1 MKKILALILTAVML
15 CTFVTS
21 CSNAYK
27 NYDKYIEIGDLKKI
41 ELSEAKILKKIA
53 DAILDIR
60 DSSREE
66 YFVELKG
73 EDVVSQNGDKI
84 NIDFDY
90 KSHKD
95 LDNPDLKL
103 SEDTLK
109 KMKSEGFDLVLG
121 SGSMVGAYTAKDVK
135 NEALNNKG
143 FEEQLE
149 GKKIGDKVDVTVTF
163 PDNYQ
168 TKELQTVIVVFEV
181 TINSISRS
189 SIDATNKELL
199 ANIGYK
205 FTDPDAKEEEKED
218 EKETKDTT
226 DDKTDDKT
234 EDKKTKFTDLFKDGK
249 FDVDFSEEEFDK
261 FNTLFEISKV
271 VEVLD
276 KKEKLEEFDLEFT
289 VPEDVAESEDKN
301 VKAFA
306 DYAGKTIKVTF
317 TVNEI
322 EILPD
327 WDDDFVKEYTKEEYK
342 TIKDYED
349 SLYKDFGT
357 TMAISAIID
366 SAVLVEVPW
375 SEAKK
380 AYKTALE
387 SNITSILQSLSS
399 SSTAQVDISN
409 YTQDE
414 FELLV
419 DDAAYSEA
427 NTAALETAIK
437 SVKSR
442 LVYEYLFDKLD
453 VSITKKEYKTKLEEF
468 YNENKTYYLYY
479 FGITDVSGLEDYFG
493 KETLETEFKYDILA
507 EKLLDQVTVK

>member
-15 CTFVTS
+15 CTFMTS

-41 ELSEAKILKKIA
+41 ELSEAKILKKVA

-66 YFVELKG
+66 YFVELEG
-73 EDVVSQNGDKI
+73 TDVVSQNGDKL
-84 NIDFDY
+84 NIDFAY

-95 LDNPDLKL
+95 LDNADLKL
-103 SEDTLK
+103 SEETLK
-109 KMKSEGFDLVLG
+109 GMSAEKSDLVLG
-121 SGSMVGAYTAKDVK
+121 SGTFVGAYTDLK
-135 NEALNNKG
+135 NEERNNKG

-163 PDNYQ
+163 PSKYS
-168 TKELQTVIVVFEV
+168 TAELQDVIVVFEV

-189 SIDATNKELL
+189 SIDITNKELL
-199 ANIGYK
+199 ANISYV
-205 FTDPDAKEEEKED
+205 FTDPDAKKED
-218 EKETKDTT
+218 EDKDS
-226 DDKTDDKT
+226 TDDKT
-234 EDKKTKFTDLFKDGK
+234 EKEKSKFTDLFKSD
-249 FDVDFSEEEFDK
+249 DLSIDLSSEEFDK
-261 FNTLFEISKV
+261 FNTIFEISKI
-271 VEVLD
+271 VEALD
-276 KKEKLEEFDLEFT
+276 GKEKLEEFEIEFT
-289 VPEDVAESEDKN
+289 VPEDVAESEDKD

-306 DYAGKTIKVTF
+306 DYAGRTIKVTF
-317 TVNEI
+317 TVDEI

-327 WDDDFVKEYTKEEYK
+327 WTDDFVKKHTKEKY
-342 TIKDYED
+342 TTTKDYED
-349 SLYKDFGT
+349 YLYKDFGT
-357 TMAISAIID
+357 SMAITAIID
-366 SAVLVEVPW
+366 SAKFIEVPW
-375 SEAKK
+375 NETKK
-380 AYKTALE
+380 AYKSALE

-399 SSTAQVDISN
+399 SSTAQVDIGN

-419 DDAAYSEA
+419 DKESYSEA
-427 NTAALETAIK
+427 NTAAMETAIK

-442 LVYEYLFDKLD
+442 LVYEYLFDKLG
-453 VSITKKEYKTKLEEF
+453 VTLSKKDYNTKLEEF
-468 YNENKTYYLYY
+468 YNENKTYYMYY
-479 FGITDVSGLEDYFG
+479 FGITDVQGVEDYFG

>member
-21 CSNAYK
+21 CANAYK
-27 NYDKYIEIGDLKKI
+27 NYDKYIEIGDLKKV
-41 ELSEAKILKKIA
+41 ELSEAKILKKVA

-73 EDVVSQNGDKI
+73 EDVVSQNGDKL

-103 SEDTLK
+103 SEKTLEG
-109 KMKSEGFDLVLG
+109 MKSEGFDLVLG
-121 SGSMVGAYTAKDVK
+121 SGSMVGAYTAKDSK

-149 GKKIGDKVDVTVTF
+149 GKKIGEKVEVTVTF
-163 PDNYQ
+163 PDKYQ
-168 TKELQTVIVVFEV
+168 TAELQTVIVTFEV

-205 FTDPDAKEEEKED
+205 FTNPDLKDEDEDKED
-218 EKETKDTT
+218 KDSTDGKTETKT
-226 DDKTDDKT
+226 DFI
-234 EDKKTKFTDLFKDGK
+234 ELFKAGK
-249 FDVDFSEEEFDK
+249 FDVDFSSEEFGK

-276 KKEKLEEFDLEFT
+276 KKEKLEEFDIEFT
-289 VPEDVAESEDKN
+289 VPEDVAESEDKA
-301 VKAFA
+301 VKAFEK
-306 DYAGKTIKVTF
+306 YAGRTIKVTF

-322 EILPD
+322 EILPE
-327 WDDDFVKEYTKEEYK
+327 WDDEFVKEHTKEEYK
-342 TIKDYED
+342 TAKDYED
-349 SLYKDFGT
+349 FLYKDFGNA
-357 TMAISAIID
+357 MAISAIID
-366 SAVLVEVPW
+366 SAKFVEVPW
-375 SEAKK
+375 KEAKK
-380 AYKTALE
+380 AYKTSLE

-399 SSTAQVDISN
+399 SANTQVDIGN
-409 YTQDE
+409 YTQEE
-414 FELLV
+414 FELLI
-419 DDAAYSEA
+419 DEKTYADA
-427 NTAALETAIK
+427 NKAALETAIK

-442 LVYEYLFDKLD
+442 LVYEYLFDKLE
-453 VSITKKEYKTKLEEF
+453 VSLTKKEYNTKLEEF
-468 YNENKTYYLYY
+468 YNENKTYYMYY
-479 FGITDVSGLEDYFG
+479 FGITDVDGVEDYFG
-493 KETLETEFKYDILA
+493 KETLEMEFKYDILS
-507 EKLLDQVTVK
+507 EKLLDQVTIVK